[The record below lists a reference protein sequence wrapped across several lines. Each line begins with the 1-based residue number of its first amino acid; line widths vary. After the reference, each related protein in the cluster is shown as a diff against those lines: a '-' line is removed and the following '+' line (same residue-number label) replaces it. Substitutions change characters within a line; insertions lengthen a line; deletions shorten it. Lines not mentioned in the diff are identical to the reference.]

1 MAQTPI
7 LGPRRRRLSVG
18 EAATLQGLPRAFDF
32 GDQPDSAT
40 YRQLGNGVNVGV
52 VRHVLRKH
60 VERDLERLRVIAPG
74 LVAATGVPSGASVP
88 EPALI

>member
-1 MAQTPI
+1 MFETLSDRFEGIFKRLRGQ
-7 LGPRRRRLSVG
+7 GRLS
-18 EAATLQGLPRAFDF
+18 EAEVDEVLREIRVALLEAD
-32 GDQPDSAT
+32 
-40 YRQLGNGVNVGV
+40 VNVGV